1 MMLYL
6 HTITKP
12 KVESGAPAT
21 KAISQIIYYDVI
33 ENRNCS

>member
-12 KVESGAPAT
+12 KVESSAPST

-33 ENRNCS
+33 ENRNY